1 MDTAEMLRAC
11 EEKLCEVSIRKN
23 AAVVSSMLAEDFQ
36 EFGSSG
42 QVYSKEQIIAALR
55 SEPPL
60 QITMESFRARLLTDE
75 VALVTYRARK
85 KDHQESTTESLR
97 SSIWIF
103 QSGEWR
109 MIFHQGT
116 RAPTALTK

>member
-1 MDTAEMLRAC
+1 MDIVEVLRAC
-11 EEKLCEVSIRKN
+11 EEKLCEISTRKN
-23 AAVVSSMLAEDFQ
+23 AAVVSSMLADGFQ

-42 QVYSKEQIIAALR
+42 QVYSKDQVIAALQ
-55 SEPPL
+55 SESAL
-60 QITMESFRARLLTDE
+60 QITIENFRAKLLTDE
-75 VALVTYRARK
+75 VALITYRARK
-85 KDHQESTTESLR
+85 NNHEKSTTESLR

-116 RAPTALTK
+116 EAPVTPTK

>member
-1 MDTAEMLRAC
+1 MDIVEVLRAC
-11 EEKLCEVSIRKN
+11 EQKLCEVSTRKN

-42 QVYSKEQIIAALR
+42 QVYSKDQVIAALQ
-55 SEPPL
+55 SESAL
-60 QITMESFRARLLTDE
+60 QITMESFRAKLLTDE

-85 KDHQESTTESLR
+85 NDHKKSTAESLR

-103 QSGEWR
+103 QSGGWR

-116 RAPTALTK
+116 EAPATRTK